1 MYKNEETSKKSISFN
16 HAGIG
21 KLNYPVERGA
31 RGEGEKIKEEAEPSK
46 GVGLSRRGRVDQDP
60 LMIGY
65 NGAACTTG

>member
-1 MYKNEETSKKSISFN
+1 M
-16 HAGIG
+16 
-21 KLNYPVERGA
+21 
-31 RGEGEKIKEEAEPSK
+31 KEEAEPSK

>member
-31 RGEGEKIKEEAEPSK
+31 RGEGEKMKEEAEPVK
-46 GVGLSRRGRVDQDP
+46 GCGFIEERPRRPGSANDR
-60 LMIGY
+60 L
-65 NGAACTTG
+65 